1 MKDIFKYIISGLIA
15 VSIFYLGSRLLDR
28 NEDRE
33 LLLAQTA
40 LIQKEINNTSKLV
53 VTEMK
58 YAKVFT
64 YEGTKSYG
72 WDFFRSQKSA
82 IIISNA
88 EAQISYDLKQLK
100 HELDPESKTIF
111 ITYIPQP
118 EIKVNPHLDYFKMDD
133 GILNKFEGRDINK
146 MERQITAKIKED
158 ILKDEVIKNAQNR
171 LLTELSNIYLLS
183 SSMGWKL
190 VYNDTEI
197 NSTKEMDAILF

>member
-28 NEDRE
+28 NKDRE

-40 LIQKEINNTSKLV
+40 LIQKEIKNTSKLV

-88 EAQISYDLKQLK
+88 EAQISYDLKKLK

-133 GILNKFEGRDINK
+133 GILNKFEAKDINK
-146 MERQITAKIKED
+146 INRQIETQLKED

-171 LLTELSNIYLLS
+171 LLTELSNIYILS
-183 SSMGWKL
+183 SSMGWKM

-197 NSTKEMDAILF
+197 NSTKEMNTILF

>member
-15 VSIFYLGSRLLDR
+15 VAIFYLGSRLLDK

-40 LIQKEINNTSKLV
+40 LIQQEINNTSKLV

-58 YAKVFT
+58 YAKVYT
-64 YEGTKSYG
+64 YESTKSYG

-100 HELDPESKTIF
+100 HELDPDSNLTDISSWVC
-111 ITYIPQP
+111 IT
-118 EIKVNPHLDYFKMDD
+118 VACH
-133 GILNKFEGRDINK
+133 
-146 MERQITAKIKED
+146 
-158 ILKDEVIKNAQNR
+158 
-171 LLTELSNIYLLS
+171 
-183 SSMGWKL
+183 
-190 VYNDTEI
+190 YNHNTWIE
-197 NSTKEMDAILF
+197 

>member
-15 VSIFYLGSRLLDR
+15 VAIFYLGSRLLDK

-40 LIQKEINNTSKLV
+40 LIQQEINNTSKLV

-58 YAKVFT
+58 YAKVYT
-64 YEGTKSYG
+64 YESTKSYS

-100 HELDPESKTIF
+100 HELDPDSKTIF

-118 EIKVNPHLDYFKMDD
+118 EIKVYPHLDYFKMDD

-158 ILKDEVIKNAQNR
+158 ILDDEVIKNAQNR

-197 NSTKEMDAILF
+197 NSTKEMNAILF

>member
-15 VSIFYLGSRLLDR
+15 VAIFYLGSRLLDK

-40 LIQKEINNTSKLV
+40 LIQQEINNTSKLV

-58 YAKVFT
+58 YAKVYT
-64 YEGTKSYG
+64 YESTKSYG

-100 HELDPESKTIF
+100 HELDPDSKTIF

-118 EIKVNPHLDYFKMDD
+118 EIKVYPHLDYFKMDD

-146 MERQITAKIKED
+146 MERQITAKIKEE

-197 NSTKEMDAILF
+197 NSTKEMNAILF

>member
-15 VSIFYLGSRLLDR
+15 VSIFYLGSIFLDK
-28 NEDRE
+28 NKDRE

-64 YEGTKSYG
+64 YESTKSYG

-88 EAQISYDLKQLK
+88 EAQISYDLKLLK
-100 HELDPESKTIF
+100 HKLDLESKTIF

-118 EIKVNPHLDYFKMDD
+118 EIKIYPHLDYFKMDN

-146 MERQITAKIKED
+146 MEKQITEKLKEN
-158 ILKDEVIKNAQNR
+158 IRKDEVIKNAQNR

-190 VYNDTEI
+190 IYNDVEV
-197 NSTKEMDAILF
+197 NSKKEMNAILF

>member
-15 VSIFYLGSRLLDR
+15 VAIFYLGSRLLDK

-40 LIQKEINNTSKLV
+40 LIQQEINNTSKLV

-58 YAKVFT
+58 YAKVYT
-64 YEGTKSYG
+64 YESTKSYG

-100 HELDPESKTIF
+100 HELDPDSKTIF

-118 EIKVNPHLDYFKMDD
+118 EIKVYPHLDYFKMDD

-146 MERQITAKIKED
+146 MERQITAKIKEE

-197 NSTKEMDAILF
+197 NSTKEMNTILF

>member
-15 VSIFYLGSRLLDR
+15 VAIFYLGSRLLDK

-40 LIQKEINNTSKLV
+40 LIQQEINNTSKLV

-58 YAKVFT
+58 YAKVYT
-64 YEGTKSYG
+64 YESTKSYG

-100 HELDPESKTIF
+100 HELDPDSKTIF

-118 EIKVNPHLDYFKMDD
+118 EIKVYPHLDYFK
-133 GILNKFEGRDINK
+133 R
-146 MERQITAKIKED
+146 
-158 ILKDEVIKNAQNR
+158 
-171 LLTELSNIYLLS
+171 
-183 SSMGWKL
+183 
-190 VYNDTEI
+190 
-197 NSTKEMDAILF
+197 

>member
-15 VSIFYLGSRLLDR
+15 VAIFYLGSRLLDK

-40 LIQKEINNTSKLV
+40 LIQQEINNTSKLV

-58 YAKVFT
+58 YAKVYT
-64 YEGTKSYG
+64 YESTKSYG

-100 HELDPESKTIF
+100 HELDPDSKTIF

-118 EIKVNPHLDYFKMDD
+118 EIKVYPHLDYFKMDD

-197 NSTKEMDAILF
+197 NSTKEMNAILF

>member
-1 MKDIFKYIISGLIA
+1 MKDIFKYIISGVIA
-15 VSIFYLGSRLLDR
+15 VGIFYFGSMFLDR

-40 LIQKEINNTSKLV
+40 LIQKEIKNTSKLV

-58 YAKVFT
+58 YAKVYT
-64 YEGTKSYG
+64 YESTKSYS
-72 WDFFRSQKSA
+72 WDFFKSQKSA

-133 GILNKFEGRDINK
+133 GILNKFEAKDINK
-146 MERQITAKIKED
+146 INRQIEAKLKDDIK
-158 ILKDEVIKNAQNR
+158 KDEVIKNAQNR

-197 NSTKEMDAILF
+197 NSTKEMNSILF

>member
-1 MKDIFKYIISGLIA
+1 MKDIYKYIISGLIA
-15 VSIFYLGSRLLDR
+15 VAIFYLGSRLLDR

-40 LIQKEINNTSKLV
+40 LIQKEIKNTSKLV

-64 YEGTKSYG
+64 YEDAKSYG
-72 WDFFRSQKSA
+72 WDFFKSQKSA

-88 EAQISYDLKQLK
+88 EAQISYDLKKLK
-100 HELDPESKTIF
+100 YELDPESKTIF

-133 GILNKFEGRDINK
+133 GILNKFEAKDINK
-146 MERQITAKIKED
+146 INRQIEAKLKDDIK
-158 ILKDEVIKNAQNR
+158 KDEVIKNAQNR

-197 NSTKEMDAILF
+197 NSTKEMNSILF

>member
-15 VSIFYLGSRLLDR
+15 VAIFYLGSRLLDR

-133 GILNKFEGRDINK
+133 GILNKFEAKDINK
-146 MERQITAKIKED
+146 INRQIETQLKED
-158 ILKDEVIKNAQNR
+158 ILDDEVIKNAQNR
-171 LLTELSNIYLLS
+171 LLTELSNIYILS
-183 SSMGWKL
+183 SSMGWKM

-197 NSTKEMDAILF
+197 NSTKEMNTILF